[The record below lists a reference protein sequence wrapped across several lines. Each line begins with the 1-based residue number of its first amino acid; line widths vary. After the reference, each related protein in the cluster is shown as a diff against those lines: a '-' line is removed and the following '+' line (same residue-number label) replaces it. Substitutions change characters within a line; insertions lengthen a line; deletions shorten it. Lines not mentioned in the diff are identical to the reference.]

1 MNINTFQIDF
11 TSDLESFVK
20 NPIQFE
26 PQTVWSPRKATAPE
40 RHYALATAAH
50 VPITTQTYLLESQ
63 NAAIEDIQSLLRIVW
78 SPVQYEQCTTIH
90 PIREQVWLFGYK
102 WLAEYLKLLSEPYI
116 LRSEFY
122 RTDHDRFV
130 LLLGSM
136 LQTLPRRRVTF
147 IEALRKWEPRNSMLL
162 PVNSDIETEPPV
174 SVCVAAAE
182 SAALPSAAADPPS
195 GAVAVVDDPAT
206 TDQLQHPD
214 KTDRH
219 PLQPAQ
225 HRRLILIQSRDFVG
239 RRKTRKNLNS

>member
-1 MNINTFQIDF
+1 
-11 TSDLESFVK
+11 
-20 NPIQFE
+20 
-26 PQTVWSPRKATAPE
+26 
-40 RHYALATAAH
+40 
-50 VPITTQTYLLESQ
+50 LESQ

>member
-63 NAAIEDIQSLLRIVW
+63 NAAIEDIQSLLHIVW

-147 IEALRKWEPRNSMLL
+147 IEALRKWEPRNSTLL
-162 PVNSDIETEPPV
+162 PIDSEPV
-174 SVCVAAAE
+174 SAAAE
-182 SAALPSAAADPPS
+182 SAVLTPAAAADPPS
-195 GAVAVVDDPAT
+195 VAVAVVVADDPAT
-206 TDQLQHPD
+206 TDQLQHPE
-214 KTDRH
+214 KTDH
-219 PLQPAQ
+219 PQQPAQ

-239 RRKTRKNLNS
+239 RRKTRKNQYS